1 MLLEYFGMAIGYALE
16 TRKQN
21 VMKKALLFISAVF
34 FLMACGGVKKTQEAI
49 NTGNYQQAMNR
60 ALRNLADNKDKKGN
74 QPYVL
79 ILEEAFAKNMERELQ
94 NIAFLERDG
103 NPANLEAIYKGYSQ
117 LRQIQQRIRPL
128 LPLYIRDE
136 NRNARFDFKNFE
148 EDIIDSKDRLSEYLY
163 DNALSLFN
171 NASSKMDYR
180 RAYDDFR
187 YLDEINPGFADTKE
201 QMELAYQR
209 GLDYVKVKMINDTQ
223 MVIPSRL
230 EEELLNFN
238 TYGLDDLW
246 TQYHN
251 NPLENIKY
259 DYEMQV
265 AFRDINISPE
275 QVNEKQFIKEKQ
287 IVDGYKYLEDENG
300 NLVKDSLGNEI
311 KVDNYKTVTCNYYQ
325 FTQQKLAQVTG
336 LVSFI
341 DLQSK
346 QQLNTYPLSSEFMF
360 QHVYANYNGDRR
372 ALDNDLVAL
381 LNLAAVPFPSNEQMI
396 YDAGEDLKAR
406 LKEIVVRH
414 RFN

>member
-1 MLLEYFGMAIGYALE
+1 MPYQTI
-16 TRKQN
+16 KQN
-21 VMKKALLFISAVF
+21 IMKRALLYLSVIVF
-34 FLMACGGVKKTQEAI
+34 LIACGGVKKTQEAI
-49 NTGNYQQAMNR
+49 NTGNYQQAINS

-79 ILEEAFAKNMERELQ
+79 MLEEAFSKNMERELQ
-94 NIAFLERDG
+94 NISYLEKDG

-117 LRQIQQRIRPL
+117 LKNIQQRIRPL
-128 LPLYIRDE
+128 MPLYLRDE
-136 NRNARFDFKNFE
+136 GRDARFNFKNFD

-163 DNALSLFN
+163 DNALSLFK
-171 NASSKMDYR
+171 NASGKLDYR
-180 RAYDDFR
+180 RAYEDFR
-187 YLDEINPGFADTKE
+187 YLNEINPGFANTKE
-201 QMELAYQR
+201 QMELAYQK
-209 GLDYVKVKMINDTQ
+209 GLDFVKVKMINDTQ
-223 MVIPSRL
+223 MVIPNRL

-246 TQYHN
+246 TQYHS
-251 NPLENIKY
+251 NPLSEIKY

-265 AFRDINISPE
+265 EFKDINISPE

-287 IVDGYKYLEDENG
+287 VVDGYKYLEDENG

-311 KVDNYKTVTCNYYQ
+311 KVDNFKTVTCNYYQ

-336 LVSFI
+336 TVSYI
-341 DLQSK
+341 DLQTR
-346 QQLNTYPLSSEFMF
+346 QPLNTYPLSSEFVF
-360 QHVYANYNGDRR
+360 QHVYANYNGDKR
-372 ALDNDLVAL
+372 ALDNNLVAL
-381 LNLAAVPFPSNEQMI
+381 LNLGAVPFPSNEQMV

>member
-1 MLLEYFGMAIGYALE
+1 
-16 TRKQN
+16 
-21 VMKKALLFISAVF
+21 MKKALLYSTAIL
-34 FLMACGGVKKTQEAI
+34 FLLACGGVKKTQEAI

-60 ALRNLADNKDKKGN
+60 AMRSLADNKGKKGN
-74 QPYVL
+74 QPYIL

-94 NIAFLERDG
+94 NIAFLEKDG
-103 NPANLEAIYKGYSQ
+103 NPANLEAIYKGYSR
-117 LRQIQQRIRPL
+117 LREIQNRITPL

-136 NRNARFDFKNFE
+136 NRNARFDFKNFD

-163 DNALSLFN
+163 DNALSLFES
-171 NASSKMDYR
+171 ASNKMDYR
-180 RAYDDFR
+180 KAYEDFR
-187 YLDEINPGFADTKE
+187 YLDEINPGFADTKD

-223 MVIPSRL
+223 MVIPTRL

-265 AFRDINISPE
+265 AFREINISPE
-275 QVNEKQFIKEKQ
+275 QVNEKQLVKEKQ
-287 IVDGYKYLEDENG
+287 VVDGYRYLEDENG

-336 LVSFI
+336 LVSFV
-341 DLQSK
+341 DLQSQ
-346 QQLNTYPLSSEFMF
+346 QQLNSYPLSSEFLF
-360 QHVYANYNGDRR
+360 QHVYANYSGDRR

-381 LNLAAVPFPSNEQMI
+381 LNLGAVPFPSNEQMV

-406 LKEIVVRH
+406 LKEIVGRH

>member
-1 MLLEYFGMAIGYALE
+1 
-16 TRKQN
+16 
-21 VMKKALLFISAVF
+21 MKKALLIFSTVF
-34 FLMACGGVKKTQEAI
+34 LFLACGGVKKTQEAI
-49 NTGNYQQAMNR
+49 NTGNYQQAINS
-60 ALRNLADNKDKKGN
+60 ALRNLADNKDKRGN

-94 NIAFLERDG
+94 NIAFLEKDG

-117 LRQIQQRIRPL
+117 LRQIQERIRPL
-128 LPLYIRDE
+128 LPLQIRDE
-136 NRNARFDFKNFE
+136 NRNARFNFKNFD
-148 EDIIDSKDRLSEYLY
+148 EDIIDSKERLSDYLY
-163 DNALSLFN
+163 DNAVSLFN

-180 RAYDDFR
+180 KAYEDFR

-201 QMELAYQR
+201 QMEVAYQR
-209 GLDYVKVKMINDTQ
+209 GLDYVKVKMVNDTQ
-223 MVIPSRL
+223 MVIPNRL

-265 AFRDINISPE
+265 AFREINISPE
-275 QVNEKQFIKEKQ
+275 QVNEKQFVKEKQ
-287 IVDGYKYLEDENG
+287 VKDGYRYLEDENG

-311 KVDNYKTVTCNYYQ
+311 KVDNFKTVTCNYYQ

-341 DLQSK
+341 DLQTK

-360 QHVYANYNGDRR
+360 QHVYANYSGDRR

-381 LNLAAVPFPSNEQMI
+381 LNLGAVPFPSNEQMV
-396 YDAGEDLKAR
+396 YDAGEDLKAK
-406 LKEIVVRH
+406 LKQIIVRH

>member
-1 MLLEYFGMAIGYALE
+1 
-16 TRKQN
+16 
-21 VMKKALLFISAVF
+21 MKKALLFISTFVF
-34 FLMACGGVKKTQEAI
+34 LLACGGVKKTQEAI

-60 ALRNLADNKDKKGN
+60 AMSNLADNKDKKGN
-74 QPYVL
+74 QPYII

-94 NIAFLERDG
+94 NIAFLEKDG
-103 NPANLEAIYKGYSQ
+103 NPANLEAIYKSYSQ
-117 LRQIQQRIRPL
+117 LRDIQNRITPL

-136 NRNARFDFKNFE
+136 NRNAQFDFQNFD

-163 DNALSLFN
+163 ENALSLFK
-171 NASSKMDYR
+171 NASNKTDYR

-187 YLDEINPGFADTKE
+187 YLDEINPGFADTKD
-201 QMELAYQR
+201 QMEMAYQK
-209 GLDYVKVKMINDTQ
+209 GLDFVKVKMINDTQ
-223 MVIPSRL
+223 VVIPERL

-238 TYGLDDLW
+238 TYGLDNLW

-265 AFRDINISPE
+265 AFREINISPE

-287 IVDGYKYLEDENG
+287 VVDGYKYLEDENG

-311 KVDNYKTVTCNYYQ
+311 KVDNYRTVTCNYYQ
-325 FTQQKLAQVTG
+325 FTQQKMAQVTG
-336 LVSFI
+336 LVSFV
-341 DLQSK
+341 DLHTK
-346 QQLNTYPLSSEFMF
+346 QQLNTYPLSSEFLF
-360 QHVYANYNGDRR
+360 QHVYANYNGDKR
-372 ALDNDLVAL
+372 ALDNELVAL
-381 LNLAAVPFPSNEQMI
+381 LNLGAVPFPSNEQMV

>member
-1 MLLEYFGMAIGYALE
+1 
-16 TRKQN
+16 
-21 VMKKALLFISAVF
+21 MKKALLFISTFVF
-34 FLMACGGVKKTQEAI
+34 LLACGGVKKTQEAI

-60 ALRNLADNKDKKGN
+60 AMSNLADNKDKKGN
-74 QPYVL
+74 QPYII

-94 NIAFLERDG
+94 NIAFLEKDG
-103 NPANLEAIYKGYSQ
+103 NPANLEAIYKSYSQ
-117 LRQIQQRIRPL
+117 LREIQNRITPL

-136 NRNARFDFKNFE
+136 NRNAQFDFQNFD

-163 DNALSLFN
+163 ENALSLFK
-171 NASSKMDYR
+171 NASNKTDYR

-187 YLDEINPGFADTKE
+187 YLDEINPGFADTKD
-201 QMELAYQR
+201 QMEMAYQK
-209 GLDYVKVKMINDTQ
+209 GLDFVKVKMINDTQ
-223 MVIPSRL
+223 VVIPERL

-238 TYGLDDLW
+238 TYGLDNLW

-265 AFRDINISPE
+265 AFREINISPE

-287 IVDGYKYLEDENG
+287 VVDGYKYLEDENG

-311 KVDNYKTVTCNYYQ
+311 KVDNYRTVTCNYYQ
-325 FTQQKLAQVTG
+325 FTQQKMAQVTG
-336 LVSFI
+336 LVSFV
-341 DLQSK
+341 DLHTK
-346 QQLNTYPLSSEFMF
+346 QQLNTYPLSSEFLF
-360 QHVYANYNGDRR
+360 QHVYANYNGDKR
-372 ALDNDLVAL
+372 ALDNELVAL
-381 LNLAAVPFPSNEQMI
+381 LNLGAVPFPSNEQMV